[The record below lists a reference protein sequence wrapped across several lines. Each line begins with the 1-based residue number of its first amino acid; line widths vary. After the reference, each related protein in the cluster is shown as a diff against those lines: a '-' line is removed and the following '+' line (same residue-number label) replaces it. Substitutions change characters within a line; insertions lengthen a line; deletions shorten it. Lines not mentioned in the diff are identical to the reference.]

1 MGAVH
6 IIPGIDDPTCGI
18 AVAAKQLIARGIG
31 DDGEVWVHS
40 MWSPMVI
47 KASIKA
53 VLTGK
58 KLVRMPH
65 GCTDPEKLRFHW
77 HKKFWVAPIERW
89 LFRRADR
96 IIATCDEELAW
107 IKAFEPKVKKI
118 EIVSLSIQPV
128 CRVPSNTPR
137 ADNESS
143 ITTKLQLL
151 YVGRLHPLKGVEYLL
166 EAMPTDCKL
175 VVIGKDEGEGQKLKK
190 IATRRGL
197 DVEFKGVV
205 NETDKEAA
213 YQWCDVLVLPTL
225 SENFGLVIAEALER
239 GKRVITTDGA
249 PAWGEG
255 LSRVE
260 HVDRVDVSRKE
271 RKERKDDS
279 RADRV
284 EGGVWSGYGG
294 RLVYLKGYRDGTPQE
309 RVRLL
314 KCAIASLVSGLTSK

>member
-18 AVAAKQLIARGIG
+18 AVAAKQLIVRGVG
-31 DDGEVWVHS
+31 DNGEVWVHS

-65 GCTDPEKLRFHW
+65 GCTDPAKLRFHW
-77 HKKFWVAPIERW
+77 HKKRWVAPIERW

-96 IIATCDEELAW
+96 IIATCDEEVSW
-107 IKAFEPKVKKI
+107 IKAFEPKVKKVEVVPLSLQSPAHI
-118 EIVSLSIQPV
+118 SCPTSHVSS
-128 CRVPSNTPR
+128 
-137 ADNESS
+137 
-143 ITTKLQLL
+143 KLDQAASPKLL
-151 YVGRLHPLKGVEYLL
+151 YIGRLHPLKGVEFLL
-166 EAMPTDCKL
+166 EAMPPECKL
-175 VVIGKDEGEGQKLKK
+175 VVIGKDEGEGKKLKK
-190 IATRRGL
+190 IAAHRGL

-205 NETDKEAA
+205 SETEKGAA

-225 SENFGLVIAEALER
+225 SENFGLVVAEALER

-249 PAWGEG
+249 PAWGVG
-255 LSRVE
+255 LT
-260 HVDRVDVSRKE
+260 
-271 RKERKDDS
+271 
-279 RADRV
+279 
-284 EGGVWSGYGG
+284 GLTGFTGLYSGYGG
-294 RLVYLKGYRDGTPQE
+294 RLIYLKGYRDGTPEE

-314 KCAIASLVSGLTSK
+314 KYAIEKLCQS

>member
-31 DDGEVWVHS
+31 DNGEVWVHS

-53 VLTGK
+53 VLTGR

-65 GCTDPEKLRFHW
+65 GCTDPAKLQFHW
-77 HKKFWVAPIERW
+77 HKKRWVAPIERW

-96 IIATCDEELAW
+96 IIATCDEEVSW
-107 IKAFEPKVKKI
+107 IKAFEPNVKKV
-118 EIVSLSIQPV
+118 EIVPLSLQSPDHISCPTSH
-128 CRVPSNTPR
+128 VPAELDQTASP
-137 ADNESS
+137 
-143 ITTKLQLL
+143 KLL
-151 YVGRLHPLKGVEYLL
+151 YIGRLHPLKGVEFLL
-166 EAMPTDCKL
+166 EAMPPECKL
-175 VVIGKDEGEGQKLKK
+175 VVIGKDEGEGKKLKK
-190 IATRRGL
+190 IVARRGL

-205 NETDKEAA
+205 SEAEKEAA

-225 SENFGLVIAEALER
+225 SENFGLVVAEALER

-249 PAWGEG
+249 PAWGDG
-255 LSRVE
+255 N
-260 HVDRVDVSRKE
+260 D
-271 RKERKDDS
+271 
-279 RADRV
+279 
-284 EGGVWSGYGG
+284 YGE
-294 RLVYLKGYRDGTPQE
+294 RLVYLKGYRDGSPEE

-314 KCAIASLVSGLTSK
+314 QCAIASLVSSLSSN